1 MTNTN
6 PQTSAT
12 IKTVAFIGHKYEREC
27 ERYEKKSRYND
38 TRDDVMDGVADACAD
53 ALDFLAFEP
62 DIIASFES
70 NIRHAVNMKVHYEKT
85 TNYHDKEYY
94 RAYGIT
100 LYQIKRHYILAIS
113 QL

>member
-12 IKTVAFIGHKYEREC
+12 IKTVAFIGYKYEREC
-27 ERYEKKSRYND
+27 ERYEKKSRFND
-38 TRDDVMDGVADACAD
+38 TRNDVIDGVEDACID
-53 ALDFLAFEP
+53 ALDFLAFES

-70 NIRHAVNMKVHYEKT
+70 AICHAVNMKTHYEKT
-85 TNYHDKEYY
+85 DNYHDREYY

-100 LYQIKRHYILAIS
+100 LYQIKRHYLLAIA